1 MLQVSSSSAVVL
13 TWLIALITGG
23 GLISFI
29 IMSIT
34 FINYH
39 KACASQNVD
48 RKTRPYYGYFQP
60 YGAWI
65 ALIAQVIIVLTYGY
79 YALRPWNIE
88 SFFQSY
94 SMQIVAVI
102 LFVGWKVFK
111 KTRYI
116 KPHEVDLVWE
126 RPQVDD
132 YENSL
137 AGEPVGFWT
146 EVFQLVGY
154 RRNKERVDA

>member
-1 MLQVSSSSAVVL
+1 MVL

-34 FINYH
+34 YINYH
-39 KACASQNVD
+39 KACVAQNID

-65 ALIAQVIIVLTYGY
+65 ALGAQVVILFTYGY
-79 YALRPWNIE
+79 LSFRPWNVE

-94 SMQIVAVI
+94 AMHIVAVV
-102 LFVGWKVFK
+102 LFVGWKVVK

-126 RPQVDD
+126 RPQVDA

-137 AGEPVGFWT
+137 TGKPVGFWT
-146 EVFQLVGY
+146 EMLQLVGY
-154 RRNKERVDA
+154 RRNKKRVDV